1 MLAIIPAR
9 GGSKGLPGKN
19 IANLGGKPLIA
30 WTIEAALD
38 ATFVTRVVVS
48 TDDREI
54 ASVARQYG
62 AEVPFLRPAELAT
75 DTARAVD
82 AFIYT
87 VDRLE
92 KQDRLRSDS
101 ICVLQPTSPL
111 RSSGDVDAAI
121 TLFHEQQAD
130 SVISVT
136 ESAHPIAWTRRV
148 GPEGHLLELPEL
160 GRDPTD
166 NRQAYAPTVQLN
178 GAVVVFDY
186 PFLKAGRT
194 YYSERTF
201 AYVMPANR
209 SVDVDTAL
217 DLAFCEFLIQRGG
230 RR

>member
-19 IANLGGKPLIA
+19 IANLGGKPMIA
-30 WTIEAALD
+30 WTIEAARD
-38 ATFVTRVVVS
+38 ATFVTRVIVS

-54 ASVARQYG
+54 ARVARAHG

-87 VDRLE
+87 VNRME
-92 KQDRLRSDS
+92 KQDRLRADA

-121 TLFHEQQAD
+121 TLFHEQRAD

-136 ESAHPIAWTRRV
+136 ESAHPITWTRRV

-160 GRDPTD
+160 EHDPTD
-166 NRQAYAPTVQLN
+166 NRQAYETTVQLN

-186 PFLKAGRT
+186 PFLQAGRS
-194 YYSERTF
+194 YYSEKTY

-217 DLAFCEFLIQRGG
+217 DLAFCEFLVQRGG
-230 RR
+230 WR